1 MVTVA
6 NDRADH
12 MRDLPADPGRYGM
25 PVRSLL
31 GISSLRGASVLAG
44 AAGLDREVRRVN
56 VMEVPDILPWVKPHE
71 LLLTTGFPLRAAS
84 SAGGALNP
92 GAFCRLVT
100 DLDGRGLSAIAIKL
114 GRYLDELPPAVLDV
128 ADKIGM
134 PVLRV
139 PDGVAFDDVITDV
152 FTELVDRQ
160 TGAMARA
167 DDLHRALAAIVLE
180 GGDLPQIADEVAR
193 LLDAAVLICTPDGRV
208 RAEGGTPRTRQ
219 AMRELPLFHDT
230 GRFLVEQLRPGVQ
243 APPGRVPAA
252 AGRAGTR
259 ARRHRR
265 RAGDHQAARGVY
277 RRGQVPRRLPARRA
291 HRRRRRRRGGRRAL
305 HVARLERRT
314 ADGRR
319 GRRARPRGHPPPGG
333 ARTDLA
339 ALATGALHR
348 RLAAGRPLPRQGR
361 ARRGVQLGSRRAAAR
376 RRDR

>member
-160 TGAMARA
+160 SGAMARA

-193 LLDAAVLICTPDGRV
+193 CRRRACRHSSAPPPSPRWRSPSSSRCLPSRTSTAATTCATSSPATPATPRRSSRTARRSAGTSDGRSSWWSPSS
-208 RAEGGTPRTRQ
+208 TPRTS
-219 AMRELPLFHDT
+219 T
-230 GRFLVEQLRPGVQ
+230 
-243 APPGRVPAA
+243 
-252 AGRAGTR
+252 
-259 ARRHRR
+259 ARRRPHRS
-265 RAGDHQAARGVY
+265 
-277 RRGQVPRRLPARRA
+277 
-291 HRRRRRRRGGRRAL
+291 
-305 HVARLERRT
+305 
-314 ADGRR
+314 
-319 GRRARPRGHPPPGG
+319 RRARHRSASPPPGSRSS
-333 ARTDLA
+333 AP
-339 ALATGALHR
+339 AT
-348 RLAAGRPLPRQGR
+348 RPRPSWGS
-361 ARRGVQLGSRRAAAR
+361 ARRSSRCCPST
-376 RRDR
+376 

>member
-152 FTELVDRQ
+152 FTALVDRQ

-167 DDLHRALAAIVLE
+167 DELHRALAAIVLE

-208 RAEGGTPRTRQ
+208 RAEGGTPGTRQ
-219 AMRELPLFHDT
+219 ALRELPLFHDT

-243 APPGRVPAA
+243 APPGVRTGELALVSIVAGGTDHGRIAA
-252 AGRAGTR
+252 YRPGGSLPPPGVQALERAATVAALAGRRGGSERGAG
-259 ARRHRR
+259 H
-265 RAGDHQAARGVY
+265 
-277 RRGQVPRRLPARRA
+277 
-291 HRRRRRRRGGRRAL
+291 HRRRRHSDPPAVPSPRRPAIIDRGPL
-305 HVARLERRT
+305 
-314 ADGRR
+314 ADGTY
-319 GRRARPRGHPPPGG
+319 RA
-333 ARTDLA
+333 
-339 ALATGALHR
+339 
-348 RLAAGRPLPRQGR
+348 
-361 ARRGVQLGSRRAAAR
+361 
-376 RRDR
+376 

>member
-208 RAEGGTPRTRQ
+208 QAEGGDY
-219 AMRELPLFHDT
+219 ASFAALPVFDAT
-230 GRFLVEQLRPGVQ
+230 WPFRVEQVKPGVQ
-243 APPGRVPAA
+243 SPSEGGLGELAMVSIVAGGIDHGRIAA
-252 AGRAGTR
+252 YRAD
-259 ARRHRR
+259 A
-265 RAGDHQAARGVY
+265 
-277 RRGQVPRRLPARRA
+277 
-291 HRRRRRRRGGRRAL
+291 
-305 HVARLERRT
+305 
-314 ADGRR
+314 
-319 GRRARPRGHPPPGG
+319 
-333 ARTDLA
+333 
-339 ALATGALHR
+339 
-348 RLAAGRPLPRQGR
+348 
-361 ARRGVQLGSRRAAAR
+361 
-376 RRDR
+376 